1 MIGWRV
7 VSRSFVILDV
17 GMLRVLRYFRM
28 LFRSLRRLLS
38 NLTAIVNIESIPFI
52 IHGLHELDWYEG
64 EMIVKTINEKSWF
77 WLYEH
82 HLLSTSPGAHPIET
96 WEISGVIGKTPLS
109 GE

>member
-1 MIGWRV
+1 
-7 VSRSFVILDV
+7 VILDV

-77 WLYEH
+77 WPFGY
-82 HLLSTSPGAHPIET
+82 TSITCFRPHQARIQLRPGKFQE
-96 WEISGVIGKTPLS
+96 
-109 GE
+109 